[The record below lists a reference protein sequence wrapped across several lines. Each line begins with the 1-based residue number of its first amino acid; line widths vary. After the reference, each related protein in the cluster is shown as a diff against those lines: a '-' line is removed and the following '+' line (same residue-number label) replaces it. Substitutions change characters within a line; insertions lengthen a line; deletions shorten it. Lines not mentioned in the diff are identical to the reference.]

1 MTDAEMNKL
10 ESGGTSFGTAMSVQ
24 QQHQQPSSKKDVPE
38 PTGALESAPGAS
50 FGDMSMMS
58 VGTRKLE
65 DAGFSFGSQMSYM
78 PDGGL
83 EGIGTS
89 FGSLS
94 LDTTNRQTLF
104 QQLEMAAGGPEIPP
118 MLNSTK
124 STGNLLECSD
134 SESEE
139 DESQKHVIARK
150 KSQAWER
157 MQASV
162 ANNLSTTGSGE
173 LMPPPTTGSGELMP
187 PPPVPTDKTGTDIS
201 VPATRFDR
209 DFSQLSAFDD
219 DFHHDDHGEEDALP
233 PPPAPLLVKQEDE
246 DEKLELFFIQQQA
259 ES

>member
-1 MTDAEMNKL
+1 MSDVEQKNL
-10 ESGGTSFGTAMSVQ
+10 ERGGHSFGTAMSVR
-24 QQHQQPSSKKDVPE
+24 KDGGGGGAMVE

-50 FGDMSMMS
+50 FGDVSMMS

-65 DAGFSFGSQMSYM
+65 DAGFSFGSQMSYKADM

-83 EGIGTS
+83 EGIGAS

-104 QQLEMAAGGPEIPP
+104 QQLEIAAGGAEIPP

-139 DESQKHVIARK
+139 DESQKHDIARR
-150 KSQAWER
+150 KSQAWEK

-162 ANNLSTTGSGE
+162 ANNLSSTKSKSTA
-173 LMPPPTTGSGELMP
+173 GSGELMP
-187 PPPVPTDKTGTDIS
+187 PPPAVAADKTGTDIS
-201 VPATRFDR
+201 VPTTRFDR
-209 DFSQLSAFDD
+209 DFSQLSAYDD
-219 DFHHDDHGEEDALP
+219 GDNDFNHDGNDEDALP
-233 PPPAPLLVKQEDE
+233 PPPSQLEKQGDE
-246 DEKLELFFIQQQA
+246 DEKLELFLIQKQA
-259 ES
+259 DS